1 MLELD
6 HVVYF
11 SKQSPEAHVQNHP
24 GTTIGGRHKNWGT
37 VNALTYSKNS
47 YIEYLSV
54 EHPEVAKSAN
64 HPLTN
69 LLLNDL
75 ESGEGWGTICFRTSD
90 IQALNERL
98 VNEGWKTSGVLD
110 AERETSS
117 GFVRKWK
124 MLFIK
129 QEVTDR
135 LPYPFFIEWEEPFN
149 VRMQRLRAD
158 GTLKP
163 YNESLQITKCEFA
176 VQDPDH
182 DVKEWG
188 KLLNTAISGH
198 TIGLVNTELV
208 FTRAIHGKER
218 LVHVQITK

>member
-1 MLELD
+1 MMELD

-11 SKQSPEAHVQNHP
+11 TKKSPEVHVQNHP
-24 GTTIGGRHKNWGT
+24 GTTVGGRHKNWGT
-37 VNALTYSKNS
+37 MNALTYTKNS

-54 EHPEVAKSAN
+54 EYLEVAKSAN

-75 ESGEGWGTICFRTSD
+75 ENGEGWGTICFRTGD
-90 IQALNERL
+90 LQLLNERL
-98 VNEGWKTSGVLD
+98 LREGWKTSGILD

-117 GFVRKWK
+117 GFIRKWK
-124 MLFIK
+124 MLFIEQK
-129 QEVTDR
+129 VSEE
-135 LPYPFFIEWEEPFN
+135 LPYPFFIEWDEPFDM
-149 VRMQRLRAD
+149 RMKRLRQD

-163 YNESLQITKCEFA
+163 YNEKLQISKCEFA

-182 DVKEWG
+182 DVREWG
-188 KLLNTAISGH
+188 KLLNAAISEH

-208 FTRAIHGKER
+208 FKKVNHGKER
-218 LVHVQITK
+218 LVNVEILE